1 VEIPSPEADDG
12 EPWVDWETDVG
23 GDASRSKT
31 VPAIAGAV
39 VCVLLVVVVVDMMGG
54 DDGAAAAPAP
64 PSQVYVQDTPR
75 LADCVAPPSLPPPP
89 STPSMA
95 IEPAAEPALEPGP
108 AEPRL
113 EIPAPGPAEAGS
125 APWLTDDGPG
135 VEPAECCSGA
145 EPTVHEWPTRVAGAA
160 GAHEQPGQAAS
171 GTTFSNS
178 TSTQE
183 ATHCGTYR
191 SGKWCRR

>member
-1 VEIPSPEADDG
+1 MEIPSPVADDG
-12 EPWVDWETDVG
+12 GTWVDWETDVG
-23 GDASRSKT
+23 GDVSRSKT
-31 VPAIAGAV
+31 VAAIAGAV
-39 VCVLLVVVVVDMMGG
+39 VCVLLVVVIVDMMGG

-75 LADCVAPPSLPPPP
+75 LADFVAPPPLPPPP

-125 APWLTDDGPG
+125 APGLTDDGPG
-135 VEPAECCSGA
+135 VEPAECCSA
-145 EPTVHEWPTRVAGAA
+145 AVHEWPTRVAGAA
-160 GAHEQPGQAAS
+160 GAHDQPSQAAS
-171 GTTFSNS
+171 GTTFSSS
-178 TSTQE
+178 TSTPE
-183 ATHCGTYR
+183 ATHSGTYR
-191 SGKWCRR
+191 SGKRC